1 MLDTKKYPT
10 KFQLACW
17 APTKFQLA
25 CWATYYNVYKFII
38 NNGELLALDI
48 YPAPIV
54 KYFSNWI
61 KKNN

>member
-1 MLDTKKYPT
+1 MLDNKKY
-10 KFQLACW
+10 
-17 APTKFQLA
+17 PTKFQLA

-38 NNGELLALDI
+38 NNGELLALDM
-48 YPAPIV
+48 YPAPVV